1 MEHGSA
7 EGHSN
12 FQVFCRLGSRARAWG
27 AKKKVTATFQNHGRG
42 RMRLVKPFVNQ
53 MRRGNVHIKAIR
65 KNFKNIYARFHTFY
79 RMGASRT
86 G

>member
-27 AKKKVTATFQNHGRG
+27 AKKKVTATFQKQHERV
-42 RMRLVKPFVNQ
+42 RLRLVIPFMNQ
-53 MRRGNVHIKAIR
+53 IRRRDVHVKAIR
-65 KNFKNIYARFHTFY
+65 KTFKNIYARFHTFY
-79 RMGASRT
+79 RMAC
-86 G
+86 

>member
-27 AKKKVTATFQNHGRG
+27 AKKKVTATFS
-42 RMRLVKPFVNQ
+42 KPWTRADATSETICEPNE
-53 MRRGNVHIKAIR
+53 A
-65 KNFKNIYARFHTFY
+65 
-79 RMGASRT
+79 
-86 G
+86 